1 MANENTDRS
10 ELDKLVRK
18 TKLSTDNAEKEI
30 VALLDHFIA
39 KERMQES
46 EIDIESLL
54 ETLLDTRSEVT
65 ELSYRIQDLR
75 LDDNELSEYLKNS
88 TTVNIKL
95 KKSKKKQQKFLEY
108 QQEPSVPIE
117 IRRDVRQNDG
127 GKLPKIVLRKFIGD
141 TLDYKIFLGDIRR
154 SCP

>member
-95 KKSKKKQQKFLEY
+95 KKSKRKLQKFLEY

-127 GKLPKIVLRKFIGD
+127 GKLPKIVLRKFSRD
-141 TLDYKIFLGDIRR
+141 PLD
-154 SCP
+154 